1 MTPADMTPRADQA
14 AQAGS
19 RVPSPDGAVAMFGPS
34 PPQAVSVARV
44 GNLRWTEV
52 QVFATVGSWVT
63 STPEHDVR
71 VALAGMA
78 RHAAWRA
85 SALADRLPVVGA
97 LAATVVTVPR
107 HGDLVAVMDQV
118 AGLGST
124 ADRLTVL
131 GDVVLAGLHAS
142 SSALLETLSPVAD
155 ASLLRVLPM
164 VMDDLSRDR
173 EAATTLVARPDSAG
187 NVAGDGSSASP
198 TAAAVAAA
206 LADAGGW

>member
-1 MTPADMTPRADQA
+1 MTPGADQA
-14 AQAGS
+14 DQAGQAEH
-19 RVPSPDGAVAMFGPS
+19 RVPSSDGVTVMFGPS

-44 GNLRWTEV
+44 GNLRWAEL

-97 LAATVVTVPR
+97 LAASVVTVPR
-107 HGDLVAVMDQV
+107 HHDLVALVGQV
-118 AGLGST
+118 VGLGST

-131 GDVVLAGLHAS
+131 GDVMLAGLHAS

-155 ASLLRVLPM
+155 APLLRVLPM

-173 EAATTLVARPDSAG
+173 TAVATLVARPDIAG
-187 NVAGDGSSASP
+187 NVAGGG
-198 TAAAVAAA
+198 AAAVAAA